1 MRTATNATKIKKINK
16 QPTPTRDKF
25 TDNYRQNRGR
35 SPGQQSHYPNNNNR
49 KEIIIRVKTTDKTP
63 LIIGITLLTHPNTLH
78 QTDIGQV
85 DTTLEIDKIKE
96 IHTDLIEIVA
106 EIDQIVSRDTEII
119 QTNDALIQIDKVT
132 DLTVAITHEIAA
144 ESEVLKCFS

>member
-1 MRTATNATKIKKINK
+1 M
-16 QPTPTRDKF
+16 
-25 TDNYRQNRGR
+25 
-35 SPGQQSHYPNNNNR
+35 
-49 KEIIIRVKTTDKTP
+49 KTTDKTP
-63 LIIGITLLTHPNTLH
+63 LIIGITLLTHPTTLH

-96 IHTDLIEIVA
+96 IHTDLIEILA

-119 QTNDALIQIDKVT
+119 QTNDAMIQIDKVT
-132 DLTVAITHEIAA
+132 DLTVAITHEIIA